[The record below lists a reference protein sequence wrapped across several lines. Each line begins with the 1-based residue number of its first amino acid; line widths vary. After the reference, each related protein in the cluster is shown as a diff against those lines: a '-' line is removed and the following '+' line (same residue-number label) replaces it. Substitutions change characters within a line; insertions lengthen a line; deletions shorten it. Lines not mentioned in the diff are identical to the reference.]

1 MVGTLLVW
9 APFALLT
16 CSVDP
21 AHSLSNLLARTDR
34 WVLVSG
40 IVLAMIA
47 EAAAIPLLLGA
58 FARRKWM
65 RGTFAALSLCAAVF
79 MIFGFFVLL
88 IVVWVGIAQF
98 QPRG

>member
-1 MVGTLLVW
+1 MW

-21 AHSLSNLLARTDR
+21 AHSFSNRLARTDR

-40 IVLAMIA
+40 IVLAMLA

-65 RGTFAALSLCAAVF
+65 RGVFAALSLCCAVF
-79 MIFGFFVLL
+79 LIFGFFVLL
-88 IVVWVGIAQF
+88 MMLWVGIGQF